1 LANSFEKC
9 IFAARKIIEKCIFGL
24 KKPIEKCKIAMLY
37 RKITSYIEDYLRS
50 DSDKIL
56 ILEGA
61 RQIGKSFSIRE
72 VGTRLYSNYVEINFV
87 EDDEGEQLFKNIHKK
102 EDFYLT
108 LSMVAGDKLSHRN
121 DTLIFLDEIQH
132 YPQFLTMLKFL
143 REDNRFRY
151 IASGSLLGITLQDTT
166 SIPVGSITIKE
177 MFQLDFEE
185 FLIANGV
192 GADAIA
198 SLRHSY
204 NNRQSLSEEYHN
216 YVLDLFKRYLLVGGL
231 PDAVNT
237 YLNTHNIVKV
247 REVQD
252 DIRSL
257 YGSDASKYEKEHSK
271 KLLIRRIYEMIPS
284 QMENKKK
291 RVVAQDIRGKKGDRF
306 DQYKEEF
313 EYLIS
318 SGISLSVHAISNPHF
333 PLSESLQKNLL
344 KLYLNDVGL
353 LTGLLYRNNIR
364 PVLDD
369 VCSINLGSVY
379 ESVVAQEL
387 RAHGHKLFYYDNRKQ
402 GEVDYLVDDHSSMAP
417 HPIEVK
423 SGKDYTIHSALNN
436 LMKNPDYHILSS
448 TVISNER
455 EVHQDGNITYMPVY
469 FVMFMENDTPQND
482 ASEYIF

>member
-1 LANSFEKC
+1 
-9 IFAARKIIEKCIFGL
+9 
-24 KKPIEKCKIAMLY
+24 MLY

-56 ILEGA
+56 ILQGA

-132 YPQFLTMLKFL
+132 YPQYLTMLKFL

-455 EVHQDGNITYMPVY
+455 EVHQDGNITYLPVY

>member
-1 LANSFEKC
+1 
-9 IFAARKIIEKCIFGL
+9 
-24 KKPIEKCKIAMLY
+24 M
-37 RKITSYIEDYLRS
+37 
-50 DSDKIL
+50 
-56 ILEGA
+56 
-61 RQIGKSFSIRE
+61 
-72 VGTRLYSNYVEINFV
+72 
-87 EDDEGEQLFKNIHKK
+87 FKNIHKK

-132 YPQFLTMLKFL
+132 YPQYLMMLKFL

-166 SIPVGSITIKE
+166 SIPVGSITVKE

-198 SLRHSY
+198 SLRRSY

-333 PLSESLQKNLL
+333 PLSESLHKNLL

-387 RAHGHKLFYYDNRKQ
+387 RAHGYKLFYYDNRKQ

-455 EVHQDGNITYMPVY
+455 EVHQDGNITYLPVY